1 MVLGPAVVLV
11 IVTYLYLSSGRFES
25 TDDAYVQAARVSIS
39 ADVSGRVQSIEV
51 HDNQLVHKGDVLY
64 RLDDAPFRIA
74 LTQADAQLAT
84 ARFKIQMLKA
94 NYKQRLSDHASARNT
109 LKYAQ
114 VEFERQRRLAKS
126 GIASQSQLD
135 QATHA
140 RDIASDQ
147 FEATRQQT
155 AVVVANLDGNAE
167 IELQRHPEVQQAQ
180 ALLDRAALDLSYTI
194 VRAPSEGIV
203 THVEELQVGS
213 YVNAAAPVFALV
225 STQDIWIEANFKEDQ
240 LTHIRPG
247 QATTIEVDSG
257 NGEPLTGKV
266 ISLSPLTGSQ
276 LTVLPPENATG
287 NWVKVVQRLAVRIE
301 LNNPAP
307 GILLSGGLSATV
319 NVDTGYERHIFGGA
333 KASTLP
339 SALLVQ

>member
-203 THVEELQVGS
+203 T
-213 YVNAAAPVFALV
+213 PC
-225 STQDIWIEANFKEDQ
+225 
-240 LTHIRPG
+240 IR
-247 QATTIEVDSG
+247 
-257 NGEPLTGKV
+257 
-266 ISLSPLTGSQ
+266 
-276 LTVLPPENATG
+276 
-287 NWVKVVQRLAVRIE
+287 
-301 LNNPAP
+301 
-307 GILLSGGLSATV
+307 
-319 NVDTGYERHIFGGA
+319 
-333 KASTLP
+333 
-339 SALLVQ
+339 